1 MRKLGVVLLFF
12 VSAIV
17 LHAEVKLDGVFN
29 WESAKVK
36 KVCKGVVYTAF
47 ELKSPRLMKLSAVR
61 VDFNAA
67 NFKFKVI
74 SRDPDWGKPMPDYP
88 KGIIRTKR
96 ITCREFMQNAVK
108 RGENMVVA
116 VNGSPWG
123 PFHAPWTFKYA
134 GNQGL
139 IISNG
144 VLVAPVRGKRPSF
157 VVYKDGR
164 KEFKTFTEN
173 DDLSNI
179 AHAISGFGFVLK
191 DGAITPKNSP
201 KAKLAPRTGYGLSK
215 DQRYMYIIA
224 IDGRQ
229 EKYSMGAD
237 TYEVGQWLKYLG
249 AYLVFC
255 RFDISEIRQNTASA
269 VCYDDIEGSGI
280 KSGQII
286 FIFRFQPVQKL
297 SDTAF

>member
-1 MRKLGVVLLFF
+1 MRKSGVVLLLF
-12 VSAIV
+12 VFAVV
-17 LHAEVKLDGVFN
+17 LHAEVKLDGVFD
-29 WESAKVK
+29 WKSAKVK
-36 KVCKGVVYTAF
+36 KVCKGVVYTTF

-67 NFKFKVI
+67 KFKFNVI
-74 SRDPDWGKPMPDYP
+74 SRDPDWGKPMPDFP
-88 KGIIRTKR
+88 QGIIRTRR

-108 RGENMVVA
+108 RGENMVIA
-116 VNGSPWG
+116 VNGSPWS
-123 PFHAPWTFKYA
+123 PFRAPWTHKYA

-144 VLVAPVRGKRPSF
+144 VLVSPVRGKRPSF
-157 VVYKDGR
+157 VVYKDGT
-164 KEFKTFTEN
+164 KEFKTFTES
-173 DDLSNI
+173 DDLSNV

-191 DGAITPKNSP
+191 DGELTPKNSP

-229 EKYSMGAD
+229 EKYSMGAN

-249 AYLVFC
+249 AYSGLNMDGGGSTTLFVRKGKKMLKLNSHFGGYE
-255 RFDISEIRQNTASA
+255 RA
-269 VCYDDIEGSGI
+269 VGGCMGI
-280 KSGQII
+280 
-286 FIFRFQPVQKL
+286 V
-297 SDTAF
+297 AE